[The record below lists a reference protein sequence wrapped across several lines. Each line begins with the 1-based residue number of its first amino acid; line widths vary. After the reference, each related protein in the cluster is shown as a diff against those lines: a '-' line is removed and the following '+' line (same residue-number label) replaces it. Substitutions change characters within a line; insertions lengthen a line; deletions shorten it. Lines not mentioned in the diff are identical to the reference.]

1 MVGRP
6 AGEEALSYGMAEG
19 ISTPAHDDLIPE
31 EVHTRMLKKRSL
43 WSVGVGAL
51 VLMTMLF
58 AACGPSNS
66 TPPPSNIVK
75 GGTVINGLYEEPDT
89 LLPELT
95 NETYS
100 VIVDQ
105 ALWAP
110 LWYGDNQGVLHSGIA
125 ELPTSSNGLI
135 SSDLTTVTI
144 KLKPGLKWSDG
155 SPLTADDVVF
165 SYNLYANPD
174 FANTQGFPTT
184 DPADPIG
191 FVGATKVDDTTA
203 KLTFK
208 HPYAPSLSQLADGVS
223 SVVPAKVFSSVKVA
237 DIGKSPE
244 NFKPSVTS
252 GPFKLSDRVQGDHI
266 TLVPNP
272 NYYQAGKPYLGQ
284 LTYKIIPDQN
294 TILTALQSGTITESW
309 FLDVTKQDAYKA
321 IQGYTTASDAN
332 PAGYELLVFNLQNPI
347 LSDINVRKAL
357 TMSFNPQD
365 LITQLYKGAAKPTCD
380 DHSGTAFHEASL
392 TDCYKYDVAGAKQLL
407 DSAGWAMGSDG
418 YRHKG
423 GKTLELRY
431 STTNKASRKATQ
443 LLAQDAWKSVG
454 IKIDLKNYAA
464 NVFFGANAQG
474 ILHSGNFD
482 IGEFMNTVSYDPD
495 DHTVYM
501 STQTPDKG
509 GSNYMHY
516 SNPQVDAAEQAQQS
530 TADISAR
537 KAAFHTID
545 TAVIADVPVFYLYA
559 PGNIFCYS
567 NKLHNYMPSPLSA
580 SEGWN
585 VWDWWMS
592 K

>member
-1 MVGRP
+1 
-6 AGEEALSYGMAEG
+6 
-19 ISTPAHDDLIPE
+19 
-31 EVHTRMLKKRSL
+31 MLKKHSF

-58 AACGPSNS
+58 AACGPSTPNS
-66 TPPPSNIVK
+66 GGNGNIVK

-89 LLPELT
+89 LLPYLT
-95 NETYS
+95 SETYS

-125 ELPTSSNGLI
+125 DLPTPQNGYI
-135 SSDLTTVTI
+135 SSDLMTLTVH
-144 KLKPGLKWSDG
+144 LHSGLKWSDG
-155 SPLTADDVVF
+155 SPITADDVAF
-165 SYNLYANPD
+165 SFNLYGNPD
-174 FANTQGFPTT
+174 FANTFGFPTT
-184 DPADPIG
+184 AADDPIG
-191 FVGATKVDDTTA
+191 FGGATKVDDSTV
-203 KLTFK
+203 KLAFK
-208 HPYAPSLSQLADGVS
+208 HPFVASISILADGVG
-223 SVVPAKVFSSVKVA
+223 SVVPMKVFQSVKVA
-237 DIGKSPE
+237 DIAKSPE

-252 GPFKLSDRVQGDHI
+252 GPFKVSERVQGDHL

-272 NYYQAGKPYLGQ
+272 NYYQPGKPYLGQ
-284 LTYKIIPDQN
+284 LTYKIITDQS
-294 TILTALQSGTITESW
+294 TILTALQAGTITESW
-309 FLDVTKQDAYKA
+309 FLDVTKLDSYKA
-321 IQGYTTASDAN
+321 IQGYTTATDAN
-332 PAGYELLVFNLQNPI
+332 PAGYEVLVFNLTNPI

-357 TMSFNPQD
+357 TMSFDTSQ

-380 DHSGTAFHEASL
+380 NHSGTAFHEPSI
-392 TDCYKYDVAGAKQLL
+392 TDCYKYDPAAAKQLL
-407 DSAGWAMGSDG
+407 DSAGWVMGSDG

-454 IKIDLKNYAA
+454 IKIDLKNYDA

-482 IGEFMNTVSYDPD
+482 IGEFANTLTYDPD
-495 DHTVYM
+495 DHTLFQ
-501 STQTPDKG
+501 SDQTPDKG

-516 SNPQVDAAEQAQQS
+516 SNPQVDAAEQTQQS

-537 KAAFHTID
+537 KAAFHTIH
-545 TAVIADVPVFYLYA
+545 AQVIADVPVFYLYSA
-559 PGNIFCYS
+559 ANIFCYS
-567 NKLHNYMPSPLSA
+567 NKLHNYMPSPLGPT
-580 SEGWN
+580 EGWN
-585 VWDWWMS
+585 VWDWWIS

>member
-1 MVGRP
+1 
-6 AGEEALSYGMAEG
+6 
-19 ISTPAHDDLIPE
+19 
-31 EVHTRMLKKRSL
+31 MLKKRSL

-58 AACGPSNS
+58 AACGPTSGGNTS
-66 TPPPSNIVK
+66 TSNIVK

-89 LLPELT
+89 LLPYLT
-95 NETYS
+95 NETYA

-125 ELPTSSNGLI
+125 DLPTPANGYI
-135 SSDLTTVTI
+135 SSDLKTLTVH
-144 KLKPGLKWSDG
+144 LHSGLKWSDG
-155 SPLTADDVVF
+155 SPLTADDVAF
-165 SYNLYANPD
+165 SFNLYGNPA
-174 FANTQGFPTT
+174 FANTFGFPTT

-191 FVGATKVDDTTA
+191 FVGATKVDDSTV
-203 KLTFK
+203 KLSFK
-208 HPYAPSLSQLADGVS
+208 KPYVAGIAALADGAS
-223 SVVPAKVFSSVKVA
+223 SVVPMKVFSSVKVA
-237 DIGKSPE
+237 DIAKSPE

-252 GPFKLSDRVQGDHI
+252 GPFKVSERVQGDHL
-266 TLVPNP
+266 TVVPNP
-272 NYYQAGKPYLGQ
+272 NYYQPGKPYLGQ
-284 LTYKIIPDQN
+284 LTFKIIADQS

-309 FLDVTKQDAYKA
+309 FLDVTKLDSYKA
-321 IQGYTTASDAN
+321 IAGYTTATDTN
-332 PAGYELLVFNLQNPI
+332 PAGYELLVFNLTNPI
-347 LSDINVRKAL
+347 LADINVRKAL

-365 LITQLYKGAAKPTCD
+365 LITQLYKGAAKQTCD
-380 DHSGTAFHEASL
+380 NHSGTPYHENI

-407 DSAGWAMGSDG
+407 DSAGWTMGSDG

-443 LLAQDAWKSVG
+443 LLAQDAWKAVG

-482 IGEFMNTVSYDPD
+482 IGEFANTLGYDPD
-495 DHTVYM
+495 DHTLFQ
-501 STQTPDKG
+501 SDQTPDKG

-516 SNPQVDAAEQAQQS
+516 SNPQVDAAEKTQQS
-530 TADISAR
+530 TADITAR
-537 KAAFHTID
+537 KAAFHIIH
-545 TAVIADVPVFYLYA
+545 AQVIADVPVFYLYSA
-559 PGNIFCYS
+559 ANIFCYS

-580 SEGWN
+580 TEGWN
-585 VWDWWMS
+585 VWDWWIS